1 MKVPPGEVASLRDIV
16 NLRELV
22 GRPPLRRRPRLLD
35 LFCGGGGAS
44 VGYARAGFEVVGV
57 DVNRRALDSYPFERW
72 EADALEVLD
81 GDVAGLWPDTFD
93 VIAAS
98 PPCQPHTRTKHV
110 ARAQGKE
117 TKKPDLLEP
126 VRSRLVTLGVPYIIE
141 NVEGAPLRDPIRL
154 CGSTFGLK
162 VRRHRLFESSALLL
176 GNGACRHKE
185 QGKPVGVYHRMNDTV
200 QGRNHATG
208 EWVVGGSTA
217 RTLEEGQEAMGI
229 DWLPWDLLRE
239 AIPPAYTEHL
249 GRQMVA
255 HLVRRDEG
263 IFT

>member
-1 MKVPPGEVASLRDIV
+1 MS
-16 NLRELV
+16 
-22 GRPPLRRRPRLLD
+22 RPPRLLD

-44 VGYARAGFEVVGV
+44 IGYVRAGFEVVGV
-57 DVNRRALDSYPFERW
+57 DSNPHALSYYPLEGW
-72 EADALEVLD
+72 HADALEVLD
-81 GDVAGLWPDTFD
+81 GLHDEIDPRSFD

-110 ARAQGKE
+110 ARAQGKA

-126 VRSRLVTLGVPYIIE
+126 VRSRLVALGVPYIIE
-141 NVEGAPLRDPIRL
+141 NVEGAPLLDPIRL

-176 GNGACRHKE
+176 GNGPCRHKE

-229 DWLPWDLLRE
+229 PWLPWDLLRE

-249 GRQMVA
+249 GRQVLA

-263 IFT
+263 VWT